1 MTFQEIKTPEE
12 LMSFLDQNIK
22 YDIID
27 NNGIPYYNSN
37 SEKFQEVCK
46 TLRTT
51 YVALKS
57 RNRSSAG

>member
-27 NNGIPYYNSN
+27 NNDIPYYDSN
-37 SEKFQEVCK
+37 SEKFQGVCK

-51 YVALKS
+51 LCS
-57 RNRSSAG
+57 P

>member
-27 NNGIPYYNSN
+27 NNGIPY
-37 SEKFQEVCK
+37 
-46 TLRTT
+46 
-51 YVALKS
+51 
-57 RNRSSAG
+57 

>member
-27 NNGIPYYNSN
+27 NNGIPYYDSN
-37 SEKFQEVCK
+37 SEKFQEVCN
-46 TLRTT
+46 TLWTT
-51 YVALKS
+51 LCS
-57 RNRSSAG
+57 P